1 MKNGMTFQNLQG
13 KMEGQN
19 NTKELGE
26 KTMSLKRKLIGVT
39 MSAVMICS
47 MFGATV
53 FAASG
58 GSTIPPYITDAGNLT
73 IEKVLEVTGSGDMA
87 PHETFTFKIE
97 PFDLGVG
104 TTVDS
109 LVVKKGKD
117 LKNATNIST
126 KEFSNQDKATE
137 QEGKKVVIDKTAV
150 FDFSTVGFEANSPA
164 IYRYKV
170 TENAGNNTGIVTYDK
185 TAYQLDVYVDNQG
198 KPTALVAKKLN
209 ENQDAIVEEKVPVRF
224 ENAYD
229 TEDLTITK
237 EVTGSS
243 GETKK
248 EFHFEITINE
258 SNCLTGGTILVGK
271 KHTQESHSEDVNI
284 KVGEKTEFALK
295 DGESLVLMNLPK
307 ETKYILT
314 EKEAN
319 ANGYITTVNPKITT
333 KDDDNGNFT
342 VKDGSN
348 AVTFINDRDTITP
361 TGILLNVAPYAAAV
375 ILAAFA
381 AIFLLAKKKRSRQV

>member
-1 MKNGMTFQNLQG
+1 
-13 KMEGQN
+13 
-19 NTKELGE
+19 
-26 KTMSLKRKLIGVT
+26 MSLKRKLIGAT
-39 MSAVMICS
+39 MGAVMICS
-47 MFGATV
+47 MFGGTV
-53 FAASG
+53 FAAPGG
-58 GSTIPPYITDAGNLT
+58 GSVPAPDYINGGNLT
-73 IEKVLEVTGSGDMA
+73 IEKALEVTGSGDMA

-109 LVVKKGKD
+109 LMVKKGKD
-117 LKNATNIST
+117 LKNATNISS

-137 QEGKKVVIDKTAV
+137 QGGKKVVIDRTAA
-150 FDFSTVGFEANSPA
+150 FDFSTAGFDANSPA

-209 ENQDAIVEEKVPVRF
+209 ENLDATVGEKVPVRF

-229 TEDLTITK
+229 TEDLTIKK
-237 EVTGSS
+237 EVTGDS

-248 EFHFEITINE
+248 EFHFELTVNA
-258 SNCLTGGTILVGK
+258 SDCLTGGTILVAK
-271 KHTQESHSEDVNI
+271 KHTQESRSEDVNI
-284 KVGEKTEFALK
+284 KVGEKTEFVLK
-295 DGESLVLMNLPK
+295 NGESLVLMNLPK
-307 ETKYILT
+307 ETKYVLT

-319 ANGYITTVNPKITT
+319 ANGYTTTVNPQITT

-348 AVTFINDRDTITP
+348 VVTFINNRDTITP

-381 AIFLLAKKKRSRQV
+381 AIFLLTKKKRSHQV

>member
-1 MKNGMTFQNLQG
+1 M
-13 KMEGQN
+13 
-19 NTKELGE
+19 
-26 KTMSLKRKLIGVT
+26 
-39 MSAVMICS
+39 
-47 MFGATV
+47 
-53 FAASG
+53 
-58 GSTIPPYITDAGNLT
+58 
-73 IEKVLEVTGSGDMA
+73 
-87 PHETFTFKIE
+87 
-97 PFDLGVG
+97 
-104 TTVDS
+104 
-109 LVVKKGKD
+109 VKKGKD
-117 LKNATNIST
+117 LKNATNISS

-137 QEGKKVVIDKTAV
+137 QYGKKVVIDKTAA
-150 FDFSTVGFEANSPA
+150 FDFSTAGFDANSPA

-170 TENAGNNTGIVTYDK
+170 TENAGSNIGVVTYDQ

-198 KPTALVAKKLN
+198 NPTALVAKKLN
-209 ENQDAIVEEKVPVRF
+209 ENQDATVGKKVPVRF

-271 KHTQESHSEDVNI
+271 KHTQESRSEDVNI

-295 DGESLVLMNLPK
+295 DGESLVLTNLPK

-319 ANGYITTVNPKITT
+319 ANGYTTTVNPKITT